1 MVPMLLLIALA
12 ALAAAVVLRHFL
24 PLFRHSDLPKGSFG
38 WPLIG
43 ETIGFLRPHPSNTT
57 GGFLHDR
64 ISRYGTVFKSHLFG
78 APTVVSCDDELNHF
92 VLHNE
97 ERLFQ
102 CSYPGAIRTILGE
115 SSLLV
120 VTGERHRQIRSM
132 FLALVASTGLKASYL
147 NSLDESARSVV
158 ASWRGRDTVT
168 FCVEAKKFPYKVIM
182 EQVLGLSPD
191 EPVARRILKEYEIF
205 MKGVISFPLTIPGTP
220 FARAVKARKRI
231 SETMEK
237 FIEDRKRSPSKKAV
251 FLDVLLANK
260 ELSHE
265 DKVAFLLD
273 SLLAGHE
280 TTSVLLSIIV
290 YFLAKSPNVVE
301 QLKKEH
307 ESIRSGKGVDELL
320 TADDYRKM
328 DYTQRVISEALRC
341 GNIVKLVHRKALKD
355 ISYKGYVIPA
365 GWKVLPILGAVHLDP
380 SHHVEP
386 QQFQPNRW
394 EGLNQTGAKSFA
406 PFGGGARLCPG
417 SEIVKTEAAFFLH
430 HLVRHYRWRM
440 DEEDV
445 PMLHQYVEF
454 KKGLPIQLEPL
465 SD

>member
-1 MVPMLLLIALA
+1 MVYVLLLVALA
-12 ALAAAVVLRHFL
+12 SLAAAVVLRHFL
-24 PLFRHSDLPKGSFG
+24 PLLRNHDLPKGSFG

-43 ETIGFLRPHPSNTT
+43 ETIGFLGAHPSNTT
-57 GGFLHDR
+57 GGFLQDH
-64 ISRYGTVFKSHLFG
+64 IARYGTVFKSHLFG
-78 APTVVSCDDELNHF
+78 APTVVSCDEELNHF

-102 CSYPGAIRTILGE
+102 CNYPGPIRTILGD
-115 SSLLV
+115 SSTLV
-120 VTGERHRQIRSM
+120 VTGERHRQLRSM
-132 FLALVASTGLKASYL
+132 FLSLVASTGLKANYL
-147 NSLDESARSVV
+147 ASLDESARSVV
-158 ASWRGRDTVT
+158 ASWRGLDTIS
-168 FCVEAKKFPYKVIM
+168 FCEEARKFPYKVIM
-182 EQVLGLSPD
+182 ELVLGLSPD
-191 EPVARRILKEYEIF
+191 EPVARRILQEYQIF
-205 MKGVISFPLTIPGTP
+205 MKGVISFPITIPGTP

-231 SETMEK
+231 SETMER
-237 FIEDRKRSPSKKAV
+237 FIEERKRNPSKQAV

-265 DKVAFLLD
+265 DKVGFLLD

-280 TTSVLLSIIV
+280 TTSVLLSILV
-290 YFLAKSPNVVE
+290 YFLGKSPNIVE

-307 ESIRSGKGVDELL
+307 ETIRSSKGKDEPL

-328 DYTQRVISEALRC
+328 EYTQRVISEGLRC

-355 ISYKGYVIPA
+355 ITYKGYVIPA

-386 QQFQPNRW
+386 EQFQPCRW
-394 EGLNQTGAKSFA
+394 EGLNQSAGKSFA

-417 SEIVKTEAAFFLH
+417 SEIVKVEAAFFLH
-430 HLVRHYRWRM
+430 HLVLNYRWRM
-440 DEEDV
+440 DDEDV

-465 SD
+465 

>member
-12 ALAAAVVLRHFL
+12 ALVAGVVLRHFL
-24 PLFRHSDLPKGSFG
+24 PLFRHSGLPKGSFG

-57 GGFLHDR
+57 GGFLQDR
-64 ISRYGTVFKSHLFG
+64 IARYGTVFKSHLFG
-78 APTVVSCDDELNHF
+78 APTVVSCDEELNHF

-97 ERLFQ
+97 ERLFE
-102 CSYPGAIRTILGE
+102 CNYPGAIRTILGE
-115 SSLLV
+115 SSMLV

-147 NSLDESARSVV
+147 ASVDESARSVV
-158 ASWRGRDTVT
+158 ASWRGRDAVT

-191 EPVARRILKEYEIF
+191 EPVARQILKEYEVF

-231 SETMEK
+231 SKTMEK
-237 FIEDRKRSPSKKAV
+237 FIEDRKRNPSKKAV

-260 ELSHE
+260 ELSHD

-290 YFLAKSPNVVE
+290 YFLGKSPNIVE

-307 ESIRSGKGVDELL
+307 ESIRASKGIDEPL

-328 DYTQRVISEALRC
+328 EYTQRVTSEALRC
-341 GNIVKLVHRKALKD
+341 GNIVKLVHRKVLKD
-355 ISYKGYVIPA
+355 ISFKGYVIPA

-386 QQFQPNRW
+386 QQFNPCRW
-394 EGLNQTGAKSFA
+394 EGQNQTGAKSFA
-406 PFGGGARLCPG
+406 PFGGGVRLCPG
-417 SEIVKTEAAFFLH
+417 SEIVKVEAAFFLH

-465 SD
+465 